1 MKDAAVYAVGNGS
14 VIAYGREMDW
24 IQVFGSPYTI
34 PTVFSIFLPPYALR
48 KLQAQ

>member
-34 PTVFSIFLPPYALR
+34 PTVFSL
-48 KLQAQ
+48 